1 MTLSEEE
8 LPTATKRRGG
18 ATQGF
23 DLRGEAGS
31 LKLLLRE
38 LLGSRELIRI
48 LARKEFFVRYRR
60 ASFGLF
66 WAVALPLVQAAVLA
80 AVLSRF
86 VRFTTSVNYTVF
98 VFAGTMAW
106 SFFSAGITGGAT
118 SIIDNS
124 TLSSKIYFPRL
135 VFPLVTVLSGLY
147 GLVVSTAV
155 LIALTLATEHSIGIE
170 VLLLVPAVAALAALT
185 IAFAAV
191 GSALQVY
198 FRDVK
203 WLLSAAVVP
212 WFYITPVVYPI
223 DVTGGLRPYIE
234 ANPATGVVELF
245 RAATVGADPGWL
257 TSLWWTLGWM
267 TVLLV
272 IGLAIHRRYDRVLS
286 DLL

>member
-1 MTLSEEE
+1 MTLSEEQS
-8 LPTATKRRGG
+8 PAASTRRR
-18 ATQGF
+18 AAPQGF
-23 DLRGEAGS
+23 DLRGEANP

-38 LLGSRELIRI
+38 LFRSKELIRI
-48 LARKEFFVRYRR
+48 LTRKEFFVRYRR

-86 VRFTTSVNYTVF
+86 VRFETNVNYTVF

-106 SFFSAGITGGAT
+106 TFFSAGITSGAT
-118 SIIDNS
+118 SIVDNS
-124 TLSSKIYFPRL
+124 SLSSKIYFPRL
-135 VFPLVTVLSGLY
+135 VFPLVSVLSGLY
-147 GLVVSTAV
+147 GLAVSAAV
-155 LIALTLATEHSIGIE
+155 LIGLTLATEHTIGIE
-170 VLLLVPAVAALAALT
+170 VLLLVPAIAALTALT

-212 WFYITPVVYPI
+212 WFYVTPVVYPI

-245 RAATVGADPGWL
+245 RAATFGADPGWL
-257 TSLWWTLGWM
+257 TSLWWTIGW
-267 TVLLV
+267 TVVLLV

>member
-1 MTLSEEE
+1 MTLSEEQS
-8 LPTATKRRGG
+8 PAASTRR
-18 ATQGF
+18 AASQGF
-23 DLRGEAGS
+23 DLRGEANP

-38 LLGSRELIRI
+38 LFRSKDLIRI

-60 ASFGLF
+60 ASFGVF

-86 VRFTTSVNYTVF
+86 VRFATTVNYTVF

-106 SFFSAGITGGAT
+106 TFFSGGITSGTT
-118 SIIDNS
+118 SIVDNS
-124 TLSSKIYFPRL
+124 SLSSKIYFPRL
-135 VFPLVTVLSGLY
+135 VFPLVSVLSGLY
-147 GLVVSTAV
+147 GLAVSAAV
-155 LIALTLATEHSIGIE
+155 LMGLTLATEHTIGIE
-170 VLLLVPAVAALAALT
+170 VLLLIPAIAALTALT

-203 WLLSAAVVP
+203 WLLSAAMVP
-212 WFYITPVVYPI
+212 WFYVTPVVYPI
-223 DVTGGLRPYIE
+223 EVTGRLQPYIE

-257 TSLWWTLGWM
+257 TSLWWTLGWT
-267 TVLLV
+267 TVMLV